1 MLIFDE
7 TDLFLKKQ
15 TNVVRNRE
23 ILQVK
28 EMLIQVKSHKYPFA
42 CTTKLLEVLDEASLR
57 RLTFKIKFDFITK
70 EQVKEAFKHFQ
81 S

>member
-15 TNVVRNRE
+15 TNAVRNRE

-28 EMLIQVKSHKYPFA
+28 EIFIQVESHKYPFA
-42 CTTKLLEVLDEASLR
+42 CTTNLLEVLDEASLR
-57 RLTFKIKFDFITK
+57 HFTFKIKFDFITK
-70 EQVKEAFKHFQ
+70 AQVKEAFKHFQ